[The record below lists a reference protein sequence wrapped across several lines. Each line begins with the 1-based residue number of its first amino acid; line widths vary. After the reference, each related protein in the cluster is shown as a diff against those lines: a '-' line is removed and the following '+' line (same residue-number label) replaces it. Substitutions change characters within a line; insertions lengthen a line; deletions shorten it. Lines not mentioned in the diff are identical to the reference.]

1 MIIIRLQ
8 LLLLV
13 FNSCQARQVNF
24 NIQNQ
29 KERVTEAIL
38 PGAYQT
44 ELYFPLLKNK
54 RVGLVINQT
63 SLINKTHLVDSLL
76 SSGIN
81 VKKIYAPEHGFRGEE
96 DAGADITDQKDKQT
110 GISLIS
116 IYGKK
121 MKPTSADL
129 EGIDMIVF
137 DIQDVGARFYTYIS
151 TLHYIMEACS
161 ENSIPLIVL
170 DRPNPNGHYVDG
182 PVIEPGF
189 TSFVG
194 LDPLPVV
201 YGLTMGE
208 LAQMINGEHWL
219 KDGIQCD
226 LHVIPC
232 KNYDHTSKYQLPVNP
247 SPNLRNMR
255 SIYLYPSIC
264 FFEGTIVS
272 VGRGT
277 EHPFE
282 VIGYPGNNMGSFI
295 FMPKSIPGALDP
307 PYKNKQCTG
316 TSLIG
321 LPMEELIN
329 ISQLRL
335 DYLLTY
341 FRMYV
346 KDDFFLK
353 TFYFDKLAGTD
364 KLRKQ
369 ILEGK
374 REEEIRASWKNG
386 LDSFK
391 IKRKKYLMYKDFY

>member
-1 MIIIRLQ
+1 M
-8 LLLLV
+8 LV
-13 FNSCQARQVNF
+13 VFTTCQARQANF
-24 NIQNQ
+24 NIKSRQLS
-29 KERVTEAIL
+29 VTDPIL
-38 PGAYQT
+38 PGACQT

-96 DAGADITDQKDKQT
+96 DAGADINDQKDKKT
-110 GISLIS
+110 GIPLIS

-121 MKPTSADL
+121 MKPTKEDL
-129 EGIDMIVF
+129 EGVDIIVF

-151 TLHYIMEACS
+151 TLHYVMEACA
-161 ENSIPLIVL
+161 ENKIPLLVL

-182 PVIEPGF
+182 PVMEPGY

-208 LAQMINGEHWL
+208 LAKMINGEHWL
-219 KDGIQCD
+219 KDGIQSD
-226 LHVIPC
+226 LKVIPC
-232 KNYDHTSKYQLPVNP
+232 KNYDHTTRYELPINP

-255 SIYLYPSIC
+255 AIYLYPSIC

-277 EHPFE
+277 DHPFE
-282 VIGYPGNNMGSFI
+282 VFGYPGYNLGSFM
-295 FMPKSIPGALDP
+295 FMPKSIPGSLDP
-307 PYKNKQCTG
+307 PYKDKQCTG
-316 TSLIG
+316 TSLVSVP
-321 LPMEELIN
+321 LEELK
-329 ISQLRL
+329 SLSKLRL
-335 DYLLTY
+335 DYLLNY
-341 FRMYV
+341 FKMYG

-353 TFYFDKLAGTD
+353 TLYFDKLAGTD
-364 KLRKQ
+364 RFRKQ
-369 ILEGK
+369 ILVGK
-374 REEEIRASWKNG
+374 SEEEIRDSWREG
-386 LDSFK
+386 LDAFK
-391 IKRKKYLMYKDFY
+391 IKRKRYLMYKDFY